1 MLLARFFSKSGRNTL
16 LFRQFEP
23 NTLARY
29 LMTIRDRAALY
40 RARFFKRQDRRP
52 PRREEKGKLH
62 E

>member
-1 MLLARFFSKSGRNTL
+1 
-16 LFRQFEP
+16 
-23 NTLARY
+23 
-29 LMTIRDRAALY
+29 LY